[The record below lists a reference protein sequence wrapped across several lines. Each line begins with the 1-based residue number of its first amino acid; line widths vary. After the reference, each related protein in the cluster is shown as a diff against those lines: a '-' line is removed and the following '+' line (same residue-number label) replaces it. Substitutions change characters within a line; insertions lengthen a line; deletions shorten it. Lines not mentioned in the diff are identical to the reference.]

1 MDLLNAEEYYDIHA
15 VSGLLK
21 MWFRELPGN
30 VLTNEL
36 LKEFLNV
43 MDLIDRRERIHELG
57 RLVSLLPLANYT
69 LLRTLSVH
77 LIRVV
82 QNAGQNK
89 MTMRNVGIVFSA
101 TLGIPTGILHLLL
114 AEFDYIFWTSDG
126 NSNSNNPPVSPVN
139 VNDFTQ
145 QQSQYQPPLL
155 PTQKATNG
163 GTTGSRLQSI
173 REEGRSNR
181 NSVSY
186 MSGAPQSIVGLER
199 KCHNV
204 IRHDM
209 CTDLYIIGATGVIEE
224 SDDDD
229 LDLNDDFNEEEQQ
242 GYRTA
247 ERQPYLHPQQIHAT
261 SPTTYHHHSPP
272 PPVVDPHHLASQAS
286 RYYC

>member
-1 MDLLNAEEYYDIHA
+1 MDLLSAEEYYDIHA

-43 MDLIDRRERIHELG
+43 MDLIDRRERIRELG

-126 NSNSNNPPVSPVN
+126 NSNNNPPVSPVN
-139 VNDFTQ
+139 VNGFTPQ
-145 QQSQYQPPLL
+145 PQPQPSQYQPPLL
-155 PTQKATNG
+155 PTQKATTTTTG

-186 MSGAPQSIVGLER
+186 MCGAPQSIVGLER
-199 KCHNV
+199 K
-204 IRHDM
+204 
-209 CTDLYIIGATGVIEE
+209 
-224 SDDDD
+224 
-229 LDLNDDFNEEEQQ
+229 
-242 GYRTA
+242 
-247 ERQPYLHPQQIHAT
+247 
-261 SPTTYHHHSPP
+261 
-272 PPVVDPHHLASQAS
+272 
-286 RYYC
+286 